1 MLAKSMPTRGILSF
15 VLGFLLVFA
24 FLTFHLRQTCFRD
37 PSSVFFRPESARVL
51 SYSSF
56 RKAQARKYAQ
66 QAELREPTK
75 WSNATDAPPKLCIG
89 IGSVSR
95 NGFSY
100 LKETIGSV
108 LEGLDERERRA
119 MYLVVFLAHSNQSQH
134 EDYGQPW
141 LRSMV
146 DSLPTYP
153 QDAKTMELIRKLER
167 DNDYPAHARKQKI
180 DYSVLLSECA
190 KVNPQYTMTL
200 EDDVV
205 ALDGWF
211 HRTLSALQTVA
222 TKTRDMGRESCEFI
236 SIYRPWRM
244 GATFLPLF
252 S

>member
-1 MLAKSMPTRGILSF
+1 MVANSLQTRGILSF
-15 VLGFLLVFA
+15 FLGFLLVYSL
-24 FLTFHLRQTCFRD
+24 LTFHFRQTCFRD
-37 PSSVFFRPESARVL
+37 PSSVFFRPEHARVL

-56 RKAQARKYAQ
+56 RKSQARKYAQ
-66 QAELREPTK
+66 QAELREPIK
-75 WSNATDAPPKLCIG
+75 WSNATDAPPEICIG

-95 NGFSY
+95 HGFSY

-119 MYLVVFLAHSNQSQH
+119 IYVVVFLAHSNQTQH

-141 LRSMV
+141 LRNMV

-153 QDAKTMELIRKLER
+153 QDADTMDLIRKLER

-190 KVNPQYTMTL
+190 KVNPKYTMTL

-211 HRTLSALQTVA
+211 HRALSALQTVSA
-222 TKTRDMGRESCEFI
+222 KTRDMGRENCEFLFQFK
-236 SIYRPWRM
+236 RVGRNT
-244 GATFLPLF
+244 TFLF
-252 S
+252 RN